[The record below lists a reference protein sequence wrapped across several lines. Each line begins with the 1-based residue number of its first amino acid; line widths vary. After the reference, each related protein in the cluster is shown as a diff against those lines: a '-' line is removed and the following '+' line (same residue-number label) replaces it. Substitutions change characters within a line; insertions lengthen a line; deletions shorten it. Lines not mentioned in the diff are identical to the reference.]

1 MSKLPK
7 ILVVEDSGFF
17 RRAISETLK
26 NEGYE
31 VSSVA
36 TGEDALQTV
45 RSNQPD
51 LILLDMHLPRLD
63 GMMVL
68 RILRSA
74 PETRSL
80 PVIVLSGNAME
91 RDRAAAEKLGVSHYI
106 QKDRLPM
113 DELVLSIRAALG
125 VVA

>member
-1 MSKLPK
+1 MSKLRK

-17 RRAISETLK
+17 RRAISESLK
-26 NEGYE
+26 NEGYDI
-31 VSSVA
+31 SMVA

-45 RSNQPD
+45 RSSQPD

-74 PETRSL
+74 PETRTL
-80 PVIVLSGNAME
+80 PVIALSGNAMG

-113 DELVLSIRAALG
+113 DQLVMSIRATLG